1 MYKGLI
7 VKATLNRGCFC
18 CLKFLNPRLF
28 LESVAIGPRRSGHGP
43 DRSLPSHRD
52 ASKPYVGFLVWG
64 FRGGGGPGFF
74 FERFGQ
80 GWVLEGCPWS
90 RGPSSRGLWSSGPAV
105 LWSPGPLVPRSSGP
119 VVLRSRGPLV
129 PWFSGPVVLWS
140 CGPLVPSS
148 SSAVVSGLSV
158 LIP

>member
-74 FERFGQ
+74 LKGLAKVGFWKVVLGPVVRRPVVSGPLVPRCFGLL
-80 GWVLEGCPWS
+80 VLWS
-90 RGPSSRGLWSSGPAV
+90 RGPLVPWSSGPVVLWSPGSLVPWSSGPAV
-105 LWSPGPLVPRSSGP
+105 LWSLH
-119 VVLRSRGPLV
+119 LLV
-129 PWFSGPVVLWS
+129 PWS
-140 CGPLVPSS
+140 LVCRF
-148 SSAVVSGLSV
+148 
-158 LIP
+158 